1 MCIYRWWLL
10 VLSNQRHKASPQT
23 SLFWS
28 CCTDPKVQE
37 CYCNPK
43 YSSMKI
49 DSYAA
54 LHKICVGAQRETE
67 HIYKIRPSAVTSDL
81 FLIVSTVCSL
91 LDFICHLL
99 IGGSLCNTVTLN
111 SQPTV
116 YHTIGTWSILIHL
129 KEAMVVL
136 CGGERSGSIL
146 KRGIVSASCTV
157 KKNLR

>member
-1 MCIYRWWLL
+1 
-10 VLSNQRHKASPQT
+10 
-23 SLFWS
+23 
-28 CCTDPKVQE
+28 
-37 CYCNPK
+37 
-43 YSSMKI
+43 MKI

-111 SQPTV
+111 SQPAV

-157 KKNLR
+157 KRMSVDFTVENCQKSVSLFFMLERGIVNLHNVLKGIMQNIIFYIRDC

>member
-1 MCIYRWWLL
+1 
-10 VLSNQRHKASPQT
+10 
-23 SLFWS
+23 
-28 CCTDPKVQE
+28 
-37 CYCNPK
+37 
-43 YSSMKI
+43 MKI

-111 SQPTV
+111 SQPAV

-146 KRGIVSASCTV
+146 KRGIVSASHC
-157 KKNLR
+157 KKNVCRFYGRKLPKVCKYEYAGKRYSKFTQCFKGNHAEYNLLY